1 MKVTYDG
8 RSQFLYVYTD
18 NPVPVRH
25 TKNVAPGVN
34 IDLDAK
40 GRVVGVEIWGGP
52 LTMEV
57 TP

>member
-1 MKVTYDG
+1 MKVTYDSKSG
-8 RSQFLYVYTD
+8 FLYVAPD
-18 NPVPVRH
+18 GPVPVRH

-57 TP
+57 IP